1 MVMKSLSTARQACV
15 GVAAGPSHG
24 GGAARPVG
32 VVRSVR
38 LAGSS
43 LRAGGTFAAIPR
55 LTIAPRSLQ
64 RVLYV
69 IWCCPLKFLEVNPT
83 NSSIPIAMLVQQSH
97 S

>member
-32 VVRSVR
+32 VRSVP

-83 NSSIPIAMLVQQSH
+83 NSSIPIAMLVQQSL